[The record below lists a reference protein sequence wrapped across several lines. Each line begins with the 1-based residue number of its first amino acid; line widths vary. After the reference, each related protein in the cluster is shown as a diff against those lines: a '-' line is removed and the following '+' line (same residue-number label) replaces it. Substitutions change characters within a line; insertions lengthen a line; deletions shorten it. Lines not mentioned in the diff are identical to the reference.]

1 MTYTT
6 NKEEA
11 ERMVTEDILR
21 GNIDG
26 ARRWALEYAEHRD
39 NERTD
44 AELDV
49 CIEFWAEY
57 RRNEKS
63 DAERRV
69 SLSGHAD
76 LRHVWSPGER
86 VDVD

>member
-1 MTYTT
+1 MAHTT
-6 NKEEA
+6 DKEQA
-11 ERMVTEDILR
+11 GRMATEDILR

-39 NERTD
+39 NERTN

-57 RRNEKS
+57 RLQRGGGS
-63 DAERRV
+63 VGD
-69 SLSGHAD
+69 
-76 LRHVWSPGER
+76 WFPGER
-86 VDVD
+86 VDAD